1 MENTDSRNPAGIAEK
16 QYILGRKEKKL
27 DGSLNIGR
35 YYALDSS
42 LGSNV
47 NIDIIH
53 PHIILICGKR
63 GYGKSHTI
71 GVFIEEIA
79 RLEKKVKENL
89 GVVVFDTLGIFWTT
103 QFPNNA
109 EAENLNRWSQVPEGF
124 DINLL
129 VPKKF
134 VEEYKNKGI
143 DADSFSIRV
152 SELSPYHWCQLFG
165 VKATD
170 PLGIILT
177 RTVLKMQSSSTHF
190 SIAELLTCIQN
201 DTRGDSTVKDAAE
214 NFLTMADS
222 WGVFDKDGI
231 SIRDL
236 VRRGTITILDLSHL
250 PDPAL
255 KNIVATLVSEKI
267 FEERIRERKTHEL
280 KKIGV
285 DVEETGMPMVWL
297 AVDEAQLFLPN
308 NKEVLSKDVLINE
321 WMRQGRQPGLSLIL
335 ATQRPSA
342 IEPEVLSHSDIIIC
356 HRLTAQEDIAALSR
370 IRPTYMHGDI
380 KESIKKVG
388 DEKGVALIIDDTS
401 ESVHI
406 IKIRPRLSWH
416 GGAESL
422 VIEPQ

>member
-1 MENTDSRNPAGIAEK
+1 MENTDSRNPVGIAEK

-53 PHIILICGKR
+53 PHIVLICGKR

-143 DADSFSIRV
+143 DVDSFSIRV